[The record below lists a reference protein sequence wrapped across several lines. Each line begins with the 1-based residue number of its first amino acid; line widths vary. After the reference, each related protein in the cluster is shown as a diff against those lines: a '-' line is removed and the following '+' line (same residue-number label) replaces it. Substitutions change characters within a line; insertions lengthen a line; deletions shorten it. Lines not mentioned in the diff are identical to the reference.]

1 MSVYRI
7 ENGLIVR
14 DWFVFNRERPGG
26 AP

>member
-14 DWFVFNRERPGG
+14 DWFVFNRERPGS